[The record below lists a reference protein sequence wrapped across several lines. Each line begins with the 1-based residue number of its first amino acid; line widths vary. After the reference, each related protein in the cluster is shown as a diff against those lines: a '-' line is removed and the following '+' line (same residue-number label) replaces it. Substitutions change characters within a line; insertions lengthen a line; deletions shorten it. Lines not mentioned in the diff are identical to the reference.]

1 MYMPLCRLCHLQK
14 TKEQNQMIE
23 KQKMTSESKKSVSTG
38 EDSKSDDQDKQ
49 LMDLTNL
56 RLNNDL
62 K

>member
-1 MYMPLCRLCHLQK
+1 MK
-14 TKEQNQMIE
+14 
-23 KQKMTSESKKSVSTG
+23 SESKKSVSTG

-56 RLNNDL
+56 RLTDYKQTQSADCKNSVTAIDGAL